1 MTSLSLLAGRTV
13 SQSSFVYSLL
23 GNFRFLFFSSPRKGN
38 KMHALCPAID
48 TMFCNYWLLTPS
60 FWLHT
65 FVEHFLN
72 QTNTNTNTKS
82 LFRNGGHRPI
92 IQNSHNTI
100 LTMSGKLEII
110 YLSYLIRL
118 GKILFKLVSW
128 KSVFMVLT
136 HNKSST
142 RVAR

>member
-1 MTSLSLLAGRTV
+1 MLQDYLETVMEGLQTVANILAV
-13 SQSSFVYSLL
+13 
-23 GNFRFLFFSSPRKGN
+23 
-38 KMHALCPAID
+38 
-48 TMFCNYWLLTPS
+48 
-60 FWLHT
+60 
-65 FVEHFLN
+65 
-72 QTNTNTNTKS
+72 NTIQYNTKS

-100 LTMSGKLEII
+100 LTMSGKLEIS

>member
-1 MTSLSLLAGRTV
+1 MEITNLTTCIFK
-13 SQSSFVYSLL
+13 SSILD
-23 GNFRFLFFSSPRKGN
+23 N
-38 KMHALCPAID
+38 KI
-48 TMFCNYWLLTPS
+48 
-60 FWLHT
+60 
-65 FVEHFLN
+65 
-72 QTNTNTNTKS
+72 QIQNTNTKS
-82 LFRNGGHRPI
+82 LFHNGGHRPI
-92 IQNSHNTI
+92 IQSSHNTI
-100 LTMSGKLEII
+100 LTMSGKLEIS

>member
-1 MTSLSLLAGRTV
+1 MWVNNLSRLEFIKCL
-13 SQSSFVYSLL
+13 SKY
-23 GNFRFLFFSSPRKGN
+23 
-38 KMHALCPAID
+38 
-48 TMFCNYWLLTPS
+48 
-60 FWLHT
+60 
-65 FVEHFLN
+65 
-72 QTNTNTNTKS
+72 NTNTKKYNTKS

-100 LTMSGKLEII
+100 LTMSGKLEIS

-136 HNKSST
+136 HNKSSR

>member
-1 MTSLSLLAGRTV
+1 MPNAKRRVTSHLIHV
-13 SQSSFVYSLL
+13 I
-23 GNFRFLFFSSPRKGN
+23 FF
-38 KMHALCPAID
+38 
-48 TMFCNYWLLTPS
+48 FY
-60 FWLHT
+60 
-65 FVEHFLN
+65 
-72 QTNTNTNTKS
+72 NTKS

-100 LTMSGKLEII
+100 LTMSGKLEIS
-110 YLSYLIRL
+110 YLSYFIRL

>member
-1 MTSLSLLAGRTV
+1 MNPLVIYTSNHVVGKL
-13 SQSSFVYSLL
+13 QEPY
-23 GNFRFLFFSSPRKGN
+23 
-38 KMHALCPAID
+38 
-48 TMFCNYWLLTPS
+48 
-60 FWLHT
+60 
-65 FVEHFLN
+65 
-72 QTNTNTNTKS
+72 NTIQYNTKS

-100 LTMSGKLEII
+100 LTMSGKLEIS

>member
-1 MTSLSLLAGRTV
+1 M
-13 SQSSFVYSLL
+13 
-23 GNFRFLFFSSPRKGN
+23 
-38 KMHALCPAID
+38 KMYPFHISRING
-48 TMFCNYWLLTPS
+48 FN
-60 FWLHT
+60 
-65 FVEHFLN
+65 FLN
-72 QTNTNTNTKS
+72 NHKTIQYNTKS
-82 LFRNGGHRPI
+82 LFRNGGHRPV

-100 LTMSGKLEII
+100 LTMSGKLEIS

-136 HNKSST
+136 QNKSST

>member
-1 MTSLSLLAGRTV
+1 MVFPISK
-13 SQSSFVYSLL
+13 
-23 GNFRFLFFSSPRKGN
+23 KGTT
-38 KMHALCPAID
+38 IQ
-48 TMFCNYWLLTPS
+48 Y
-60 FWLHT
+60 
-65 FVEHFLN
+65 
-72 QTNTNTNTKS
+72 NTKS

-100 LTMSGKLEII
+100 LTMSGKLEIS

-128 KSVFMVLT
+128 KSVFMVLA